1 MGGGGEGS
9 RRHQRLAAE
18 PLSLAWICH
27 ADAAKRQ
34 SESSSR
40 PCGDHRDC
48 PTARPAVPAQPDS
61 YPMNPRPRTHHRHGE
76 IGPRMGAI
84 TPPPSTLPSPH
95 AHLRAPM
102 QVDLHKPRTHLQQL
116 ARVAM
121 WGDDMGHGGAAHAT
135 RIDHGVS
142 VHTHLP
148 TPACCH
154 YARGPG
160 HAARAPSGVWQLVL
174 AANGVVRCGRVG
186 PTNASTPPSMML
198 ATPRAPSG
206 TPLHAPPSVFPKPCD
221 EWCQARCSMAG
232 HSCADL
238 RTAATRT
245 RRLDCGG
252 FAREWHCAAKGGGSP
267 DGPRRVWPSI
277 CAPGNA
283 SIVPVPTR
291 NRVRGSPPS

>member
-1 MGGGGEGS
+1 MPT
-9 RRHQRLAAE
+9 QRSDGASLRLDLAE
-18 PLSLAWICH
+18 IT
-27 ADAAKRQ
+27 
-34 SESSSR
+34 
-40 PCGDHRDC
+40 G
-48 PTARPAVPAQPDS
+48 TARPHAPLCELNLIATRRTPGRAHTTGMARLGRAWELSPHPPPYAALACPHSPPLTPTCAPPCRWTCTSRAHTSSSLLGWRRGVTIWGTVEL
-61 YPMNPRPRTHHRHGE
+61 PMP
-76 IGPRMGAI
+76 PRME
-84 TPPPSTLPSPH
+84 
-95 AHLRAPM
+95 
-102 QVDLHKPRTHLQQL
+102 
-116 ARVAM
+116 
-121 WGDDMGHGGAAHAT
+121 
-135 RIDHGVS
+135 HGVG

-148 TPACCH
+148 IPACCH
-154 YARGPG
+154 YSCGPG
-160 HAARAPSGVWQLVL
+160 QAARAPSGVWQLVL
-174 AANGVVRCGRVG
+174 AAIGVDRCGRVG
-186 PTNASTPPSMML
+186 PIDASTPPSMML

-283 SIVPVPTR
+283 SIVPVPTC